1 MLARGFISSRRSN
14 ETFYIIGLGVG
25 VLVSNK
31 TFLIWLYAAFQPLLY
46 SREDLILNVD
56 SFNCLFSS
64 SVLENARSMW
74 PKFISR
80 KSKSFPSLFEVYLFN
95 SVKPSA
101 IFLLYVI
108 LSTSQIVSAN
118 KRATERDLNAN
129 QFEQLKTAYVNTIV
143 DSMSSKDL
151 YQYVL
156 NDMDNFVDKLTLNQ
170 LIEEIE
176 YTLDEEFLDEMITTI
191 KEKIKD

>member
-1 MLARGFISSRRSN
+1 M
-14 ETFYIIGLGVG
+14 
-25 VLVSNK
+25 
-31 TFLIWLYAAFQPLLY
+31 
-46 SREDLILNVD
+46 
-56 SFNCLFSS
+56 
-64 SVLENARSMW
+64 
-74 PKFISR
+74 
-80 KSKSFPSLFEVYLFN
+80 
-95 SVKPSA
+95 
-101 IFLLYVI
+101 
-108 LSTSQIVSAN
+108 N

-156 NDMDNFVDKLTLNQ
+156 NDMDRFVDKLTLNE

-191 KEKIKD
+191 KEQLS